1 MSEAGITRYC
11 LGTGLSPCDGCQM
24 EANWN
29 MLNQMPAALR
39 TALQAPAQR
48 INATACR
55 LDGRPWYV
63 APASAHE
70 TGR

>member
-11 LGTGLSPCDGCQM
+11 LGTGQPQCDGCQM

-29 MLNQMPAALR
+29 TLNQMPAALR
-39 TALQAPAQR
+39 TALQSQALR

-55 LDGRPWYV
+55 LAGRPWYV
-63 APASAHE
+63 APPSA
-70 TGR
+70 TTAG

>member
-39 TALQAPAQR
+39 TALQAQASR
-48 INATACR
+48 IDDTDCI
-55 LDGRPWYV
+55 LSGRPWYV
-63 APASAHE
+63 ARPAE
-70 TGR
+70 QKPG